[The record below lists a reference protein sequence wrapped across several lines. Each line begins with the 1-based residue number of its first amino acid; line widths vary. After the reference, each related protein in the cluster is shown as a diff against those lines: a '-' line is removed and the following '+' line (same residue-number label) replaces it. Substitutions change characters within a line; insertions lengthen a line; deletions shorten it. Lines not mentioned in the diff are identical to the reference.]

1 MAAFA
6 LLFVMTEDVPKTDH
20 LTHVDR
26 AILYSLVCFLWL
38 AAESFAISVLANRF
52 GFHGTGGDNTLEG
65 GSAQRWDMTL
75 GAFGVVRGQ
84 AHCYLFFFRH
94 SLTHL
99 TELTFFL
106 KGSYFFPSF
115 AHTPNGTTFLF
126 NSKGNLPLGQ
136 RGFPAAESHGA
147 APHGARARR

>member
-106 KGSYFFPSF
+106 KGSYFFSVIRS
-115 AHTPNGTTFLF
+115 HT
-126 NSKGNLPLGQ
+126 
-136 RGFPAAESHGA
+136 
-147 APHGARARR
+147 